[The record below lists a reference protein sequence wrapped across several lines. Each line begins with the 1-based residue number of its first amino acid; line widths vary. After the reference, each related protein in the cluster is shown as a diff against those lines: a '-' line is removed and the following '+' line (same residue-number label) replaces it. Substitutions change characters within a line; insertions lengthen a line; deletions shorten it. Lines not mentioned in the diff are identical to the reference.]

1 MASSKEEILA
11 RHARMAA
18 NGESP
23 KLATPQA
30 APPAQHAKLA
40 PPAGAPHTYGQYEAP
55 VATPM
60 AQPSAPP
67 AVVQPQAAP
76 AMQNASQSA
85 VTRDA
90 IVTIS
95 ISGMDHELVSRVLAW
110 VRSMEGYAIDDASPQ
125 VDTRRNVGALQVR
138 YASFVYHV

>member
-67 AVVQPQAAP
+67 AVVQPQATA
-76 AMQNASQSA
+76 
-85 VTRDA
+85 TRDA

-95 ISGMDHELVSRVLAW
+95 ISGMDHDLVTRVLAW
-110 VRSMEGYAIDDASPQ
+110 VRSMDGYAVDDASPQ
-125 VDTRRNVGALQVR
+125 VDTRRSIGALQVR